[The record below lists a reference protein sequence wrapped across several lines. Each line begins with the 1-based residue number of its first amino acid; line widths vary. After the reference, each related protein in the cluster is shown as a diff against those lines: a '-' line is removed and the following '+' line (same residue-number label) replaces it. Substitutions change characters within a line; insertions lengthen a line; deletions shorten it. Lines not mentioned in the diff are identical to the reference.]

1 MIRLFI
7 SLIGAFLL
15 SNITLSAQVKK
26 CFKLLD
32 KMEFEQAF
40 SCFQSEAKT
49 PGQSIATGYGLLKS
63 ALGSKDRNHWT
74 SALSSYEKTLQDFN
88 QADESVLKKSLAK
101 DFNITKIT
109 LEAAFSDLFGKN
121 LEYVE
126 QSKNTFARDS
136 FMNVVPAIPQA
147 YKTRFNRLMIEQK
160 NNPAPSRQRM
170 DPGKKNT
177 STPVYVDRKAP
188 EGSRLEFIKGV
199 NTAGSELIPIVSSDG
214 NFMYF
219 LGVDRTD
226 NYIGEDVFY
235 SERQPDGS
243 WGTPR
248 LDAFFSGPSNEA
260 VVSMS
265 SDGNVLVL
273 FIGGKPHLSKRTST
287 GWSEPAPIRL
297 QRPYAWIGVATIT
310 RNGEALIFEAKETER
325 SDMDLFIAFRKTN
338 GNWDLP
344 FGLGSTINT
353 PLNDRMP
360 FLHSDFKTLYF
371 SSEGHGGQGSFDI
384 FKTTRLDD
392 TWKNWSVPENLGPN
406 VNTSKNELGFY
417 ITPAGNVAYL
427 ATTASGFGDQDIMR
441 IALDAAAQPEAQVVI
456 TGTLTDGSGK
466 TLRGEITV
474 EDAISKKVLQTV
486 ATQPNGKYAFS
497 VPKTAKINYYAT
509 GDSLISTKKTY
520 IDASSYQS
528 EVAEEKVEIVS
539 VKEAAREGKALEL
552 KDLQFDFAKSELRA
566 EAQTELKRIYAN
578 IKGFNW
584 AIEIGGHTDNVG
596 TEQSNLELSTRRA
609 QSVRDFLVSQGYP
622 AEKITFKGYGQSI
635 PLDKADTEKARARN
649 RRVEIKV
656 KKQ

>member
-1 MIRLFI
+1 MIRLFL
-7 SLIGAFLL
+7 SLTGAFLL
-15 SNITLSAQVKK
+15 SSVTLSAQVKK

-32 KMEFEQAF
+32 KMEYEQAF
-40 SCFQSEAKT
+40 SCFQAELKT
-49 PGQSIATGYGLLKS
+49 PDQSIPNGYGLLKS
-63 ALGSKDRNHWT
+63 ALGSKDRSKWVT
-74 SALSSYEKTLQDFN
+74 ALSGYEQTLQDFN
-88 QADESVLKKSLAK
+88 LAEASVLKSLAK
-101 DFNITKIT
+101 DFNITSTT
-109 LEAAFSDLFGKN
+109 LETAFTDLFGKS

-126 QSKNTFARDS
+126 QSNNVFARDS
-136 FMNVVPAIPQA
+136 FMNVVPMVPQA
-147 YKTRFNRLMIEQK
+147 YRARFNKLMIQQTK
-160 NNPAPSRQRM
+160 NPAPLRQRM
-170 DPGKKNT
+170 DPFKKIT
-177 STPVYVDRKAP
+177 AVPEYVDRKAP
-188 EGSRLEFIKGV
+188 DGSRLEFVKGI
-199 NTAGSELIPIVSSDG
+199 NTAGSELVPIVSSDG

-219 LGVDRTD
+219 LGVDRAD
-226 NYIGEDVFY
+226 NYAGEDVFY

-243 WGTPR
+243 WGTPK
-248 LDAFFSGPSNEA
+248 LEDFFSGPSNEA

-273 FIGGKPHLSKRTST
+273 FIGGKPHLSKRTGN
-287 GWSEPAPIRL
+287 GWSEPAPILL
-297 QRPYAWIGVATIT
+297 QIPYAWIGVANIT
-310 RNGEALIFEAKETER
+310 RNGEALIFEAKATER
-325 SDMDLFIAFRKTN
+325 SDIDLFIAFRKTN

-344 FGLGSTINT
+344 FGLGNTINT

-406 VNTSKNELGFY
+406 VNTSKKELGFY

-456 TGTLTDGSGK
+456 TGILTDGSGK
-466 TLRGEITV
+466 TMRGEITV
-474 EDAISKKVLQTV
+474 EDALTKKVVQTV
-486 ATQPNGKYAFS
+486 ATQPNGRYAFS
-497 VPKTAKINYYAT
+497 VPKTAKINYFAT

-520 IDASSYQS
+520 VDASGYQS

-539 VKEAAREGKALEL
+539 FKEAAREGKAIEL
-552 KDLQFDFAKSELRA
+552 KDLQFDFAKSELRPD
-566 EAQTELKRIYAN
+566 AQTELKRIYAN

-596 TEQSNLELSTRRA
+596 TAQSNLELSTRRA
-609 QSVRDFLVSQGYP
+609 QTVRDFLVSQGYP
-622 AEKITFKGYGQSI
+622 AEKITFKGYGQSMPI
-635 PLDKADTEKARARN
+635 DQTDSEIARARN